1 MFETQ
6 NASWQLSEAAV
17 GVIWMLAVQYLQGHV
32 GSQGWYLGRPKVEK
46 IEFSQTSPNATK
58 WPRMM

>member
-46 IEFSQTSPNATK
+46 IEFSQTSPNAPK
-58 WPRMM
+58 

>member
-1 MFETQ
+1 MFDGRI
-6 NASWQLSEAAV
+6 ASGQLSEAAV

-46 IEFSQTSPNATK
+46 IDFFKTSPNATK
-58 WPRMM
+58 